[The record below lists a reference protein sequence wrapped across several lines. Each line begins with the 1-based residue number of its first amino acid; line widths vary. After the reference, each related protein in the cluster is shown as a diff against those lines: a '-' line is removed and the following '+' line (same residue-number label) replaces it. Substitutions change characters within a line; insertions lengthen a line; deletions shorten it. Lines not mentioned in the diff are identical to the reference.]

1 MFFLEVIGYQSYLAF
16 LSNKVLSFS
25 FIKIGLIYNRNR
37 YDFI

>member
-1 MFFLEVIGYQSYLAF
+1 MFFKKLLAIKVIWHFYLTGF
-16 LSNKVLSFS
+16 LSFS